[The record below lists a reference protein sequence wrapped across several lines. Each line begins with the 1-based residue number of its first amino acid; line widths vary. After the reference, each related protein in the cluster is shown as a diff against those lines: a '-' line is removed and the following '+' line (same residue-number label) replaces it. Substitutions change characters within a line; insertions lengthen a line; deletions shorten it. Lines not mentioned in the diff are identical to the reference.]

1 MSLALLAGVMTKF
14 TSSTASSRDV
24 LARLR
29 AALGVAA
36 ALTFGLVA
44 GACDVDDIDTRDGAA
59 AFAAD
64 LEDIDLADAEPGPVD
79 AFLVGSFAADGL
91 GQASDDVDSCDAEL
105 EDSCD
110 EPSAEKHTI
119 TNCYCGLYGGSP
131 LYVGVSCAGY
141 ASVATCCAEK
151 CGELK
156 NALDS
161 QE

>member
-1 MSLALLAGVMTKF
+1 MSLALLAGVMTKSPS
-14 TSSTASSRDV
+14 TSASSNNV

-36 ALTFGLVA
+36 ALSFGLVA
-44 GACDVDDIDTRDGAA
+44 GACDVDDVDDVDARDGVA
-59 AFAAD
+59 AFEAD
-64 LEDIDLADAEPGPVD
+64 LEDIDLAEAEPGPVD
-79 AFLVGSFAADGL
+79 AFLVGSFTADDGL
-91 GQASDDVDSCDAEL
+91 DQAATCDL
-105 EDSCD
+105 KGGDCGD
-110 EPSAEKHTI
+110 PGAEKNTI

-141 ASVATCCAEK
+141 ASTATCCAEK

-156 NALDS
+156 NALDG